1 MKKIL
6 FLFLFISFTSF
17 SQKIP
22 FKIIGEFNDEP
33 IKKVDV
39 RKNPTFSIDTII
51 VKNNTFTITGKL
63 KYPRNI
69 DVVINDYDAGYGVFV
84 DEKPVKVIY
93 KVLPDMT
100 SKKRNLEIFPIEIS
114 GNPISIDENNI
125 TQFYRKVKFKD
136 TFNDNDKKEIIDKIE
151 KHLAQFPN
159 SYSNLLL
166 ISANLA
172 ILSDEKALGLM
183 QKLPLNVQNEFLGP
197 WILKK
202 IELRNKIGK
211 ITTNFV
217 LPDSSGI
224 NHFLVDTTK
233 QYTLVMF
240 WDSHCGPC
248 RAQNRQMPD
257 ILKKLDLNKVSIVS
271 VSLDED
277 KQDWL
282 RAMKTDKVTWL
293 QLNESKTFR
302 SDIVRFFNFNAIPF
316 DVLIDK
322 NLKIKALGFNNSME
336 IIGKK

>member
-6 FLFLFISFTSF
+6 FLLLFISFTSL
-17 SQKIP
+17 SQQIP
-22 FKIIGEFNDEP
+22 FKIIGKFNDEP

-51 VKNNTFTITGKL
+51 VKNNIFTITGKL

-84 DEKPVKVIY
+84 DEKTVEVIY
-93 KVLPDMT
+93 KILPDIT
-100 SKKRNLEIFPIEIS
+100 SKKRNLEIFPIKIS
-114 GNPISIDENNI
+114 GNPISIDFNNI
-125 TQFYRKVKFKD
+125 TQFYRKVKFTD
-136 TFNDNDKKEIIDKIE
+136 TFNDNDKEEIINRIKN
-151 KHLAQFPN
+151 HLTQFPN

-166 ISANLA
+166 ISANIA
-172 ILSDEKALGLM
+172 ILSDEKALKLM

-197 WILKK
+197 WIFKQ

-211 ITTNFV
+211 TTTNFV

-224 NHFLVDTTK
+224 NHFLVDTIK
-233 QYTLVMF
+233 QYTFVMF
-240 WDSHCGPC
+240 WDSRCGPC
-248 RAQNRQMPD
+248 RVQNRQMPD

-282 RAMKTDKVTWL
+282 KAMKTDKVTWL

-322 NLKIKALGFNNSME
+322 KLKIIALGFDRSME
-336 IIGKK
+336 LINKK